1 MRIVKITEK
10 TVQFGSAIANSYI
23 SFSKMTNSIVAIVTD
38 VMRDGKP
45 VIGYGFPSIGR
56 YAPTSI
62 LRDRMIPKIMNARPE
77 EIYTDDG
84 ENLDPFKINALLK
97 SNEKPGGHGDR
108 AHAIGAIDMAA

>member
-56 YAPTSI
+56 YAPKMCI
-62 LRDRMIPKIMNARPE
+62 RDRMYM
-77 EIYTDDG
+77 G
-84 ENLDPFKINALLK
+84 W
-97 SNEKPGGHGDR
+97 
-108 AHAIGAIDMAA
+108 